1 MTQIGTGQRRP
12 AEIGTKGVDVAQ
24 IRHAETG
31 MAQLGRLEVGT
42 GKIGGG
48 QFGVLQ
54 IGSSQQCSAQI
65 RFEQLQAG
73 KIGATEIAARQI
85 NPRQIWFASQRFDQ
99 LDPLQAAVA
108 NLLGDRCGVGSGT
121 RNGVHGQRML
131 GEARVDARYLSR
143 AYG

>member
-42 GKIGGG
+42 
-48 QFGVLQ
+48 
-54 IGSSQQCSAQI
+54 
-65 RFEQLQAG
+65 G